1 MGYLFAFLSAI
12 SWAFGTI
19 SLVLSKHQLNPNVF
33 NLYKNLIG
41 FSSLLIILLI
51 SSFLTTEIFWIINY
65 ESIFLII
72 LSGILGSGLADQIY
86 IRSLS
91 LIGSNLISV
100 IASSLSIFVLIFA
113 LILNLFFPSFF
124 PEQNWPPANL
134 EILGLILIISAIILS
149 SWQKN
154 DYKNAKFQNIFLA
167 ISAFM
172 LMGLSANLT
181 NSAIYLNTGTTLNI
195 MCIILIRFIPAI
207 VFQCFVIL
215 ATSIKKDELKSFFNL
230 PSKSIYFAS
239 IGSLMISVVAIFFWT
254 AGMKMESNNVTLF
267 SLLAQTSNIMIFI
280 CSWLILKERISSQKI
295 LGIILSF
302 IGIILIVSS

>member
-19 SLVLSKHQLNPNVF
+19 SLILSKHQLNPNIF

-41 FSSLLIILLI
+41 FSFLSIILLI
-51 SSFLTTEIFWIINY
+51 TSYFTSEVFWIINY
-65 ESIFLII
+65 ENIFLII
-72 LSGILGSGLADQIY
+72 LSGIVGSGLADQIY

-100 IASSLSIFVLIFA
+100 IASSLSMFVLIFA

-124 PEQNWPPANL
+124 PTQKWPPANM
-134 EILGLILIISAIILS
+134 EILGFILIISAIIIS
-149 SWQKN
+149 SWQRN
-154 DYKNAKFQNIFLA
+154 DYKNAKIQNIALA
-167 ISAFM
+167 LSAFM

-181 NSAIYLNTGTTLNI
+181 NSAIFLNTGSTLNI

-207 VFQCFVIL
+207 IFQSFIL
-215 ATSIKKDELKSFFNL
+215 ISTKTTKTELKSFFTL
-230 PSKSIYFAS
+230 PTRSIYYAT
-239 IGSLMISVVAIFFWT
+239 IGSLMISVIAIFFWT
-254 AGMKMESNNVTLF
+254 GGMKLESNNVTLF

-280 CSWLILKERISSQKI
+280 CSWLILKEKITSQKI

-302 IGIILIVSS
+302 IGIILIVVS

>member
-19 SLVLSKHQLNPNVF
+19 SIVLSKHKLNPNIF
-33 NLYKNLIG
+33 NLYKNLLG
-41 FSSLLIILLI
+41 FGFLSVILLV
-51 SSFLTTEIFWIINY
+51 SSFFTSEIFWIINY

-91 LIGSNLISV
+91 FIGSNLISV
-100 IASSLSIFVLIFA
+100 IASSLSMFVLVFA

-124 PEQNWPPANL
+124 PAQKWPPANL
-134 EILGLILIISAIILS
+134 EILGFMLIISAIILS
-149 SWQKN
+149 SWEKN
-154 DYKNAKFQNIFLA
+154 DYKNAKFQNIALA
-167 ISAFM
+167 LSAFM

-181 NSAIYLNTGTTLNI
+181 NSAIFLNTGTTLNI

-207 VFQCFVIL
+207 IFQCSLLMVTN
-215 ATSIKKDELKSFFNL
+215 TSKIELKTFFTL
-230 PSKSIYFAS
+230 PTKSIYFAT
-239 IGSLMISVVAIFFWT
+239 IGSLMISVIAIFFWT
-254 AGMKMESNNVTLF
+254 AGMKIESNNVTLF

-280 CSWLILKERISSQKI
+280 CSWLILKEKISNKKI
-295 LGIILSF
+295 FGIIISF

>member
-19 SLVLSKHQLNPNVF
+19 SIVLSKHQLNPNIF

-41 FSSLLIILLI
+41 FISLLIVLII
-51 SSFLTTEIFWIINY
+51 SSFLSSEVFWIINY
-65 ESIFLII
+65 ESIFLIV

-134 EILGLILIISAIILS
+134 EILGFILIISAIILS
-149 SWQKN
+149 SWKKN
-154 DYKNAKFQNIFLA
+154 DYKDAKFQNIILA

-207 VFQCFVIL
+207 MFQCFVIL
-215 ATSIKKDELKSFFNL
+215 ASRINKDELKSFLIL

-302 IGIILIVSS
+302 IGIILIVIS

>member
-1 MGYLFAFLSAI
+1 MGYLFAFFSAI

-19 SLVLSKHQLNPNVF
+19 SLILSKHQLNPNIF

-41 FSSLLIILLI
+41 FSFLLIILLI
-51 SSFLTTEIFWIINY
+51 SSFFTSEIFWVINY

-72 LSGILGSGLADQIY
+72 LSGIVGSGLADQIY

-100 IASSLSIFVLIFA
+100 IASSLSMFVLFFA
-113 LILNLFFPSFF
+113 LILNLFFPFFF
-124 PEQNWPPANL
+124 PAQKWPPANL
-134 EILGLILIISAIILS
+134 EILGFILIISAIIIS
-149 SWQKN
+149 SWQRN
-154 DYKNAKFQNIFLA
+154 DYINAKLRNIALA

-181 NSAIYLNTGTTLNI
+181 NSAIYLNIGSTLNI

-207 VFQCFVIL
+207 IFQCCIL
-215 ATSIKKDELKSFFNL
+215 VATKTTKTELKSFFTL
-230 PSKSIYFAS
+230 PRRSIYYATV
-239 IGSLMISVVAIFFWT
+239 GCLMISVIAIFFWT
-254 AGMKMESNNVTLF
+254 GGMKLESNNVTLF

-280 CSWLILKERISSQKI
+280 CSWLILKEKITSQKI

-302 IGIILIVSS
+302 IGIILIVVS

>member
-51 SSFLTTEIFWIINY
+51 SSFLTTEIFWIISY

-113 LILNLFFPSFF
+113 LILNLFFPIFF
-124 PEQNWPPANL
+124 P
-134 EILGLILIISAIILS
+134 
-149 SWQKN
+149 
-154 DYKNAKFQNIFLA
+154 
-167 ISAFM
+167 
-172 LMGLSANLT
+172 
-181 NSAIYLNTGTTLNI
+181 GTE
-195 MCIILIRFIPAI
+195 
-207 VFQCFVIL
+207 L
-215 ATSIKKDELKSFFNL
+215 ATCKFRDFRPHFNNKRYNLIFMAKK
-230 PSKSIYFAS
+230 
-239 IGSLMISVVAIFFWT
+239 
-254 AGMKMESNNVTLF
+254 
-267 SLLAQTSNIMIFI
+267 
-280 CSWLILKERISSQKI
+280 
-295 LGIILSF
+295 
-302 IGIILIVSS
+302 